1 VNVADIEHRIVSLLG
16 YFVLIGLAW
25 LMSSD
30 HKKFPWR
37 VVWVGSGLQVILA
50 WLILKTHAGE
60 YFFDQVIR
68 FFDLILSCS
77 DRGADFVFGES
88 VAPSPE
94 FPTGRRVMGIFA
106 FRVLPPIIFVSALA
120 TVLYYLGI
128 MQWVVK
134 GFAILMQQLMGLSGA
149 ESLSASA
156 NIFMGQTEA
165 PLLVKP
171 FIEGMTNSELFAV
184 MVGGFANISVS
195 LIAVYS
201 GMGINP
207 AHLLTSSVISAPA
220 SLLLAKIIIPE
231 TQIPATLGRVDMQT
245 PKIGV
250 NVIEAAAIGAADGL
264 KLALNV
270 GAMLIAF
277 VALIWLV
284 DGAVN
289 QFGLLFDRNND
300 WHLQQILGYL
310 FIPLAWL
317 IGVPANDCPKAGE
330 LLGIKLVATE
340 FIAYQEL
347 GDWMKEDSDVHLT
360 KRTQMLMTYALC
372 GFSNFASIGIQIA
385 GLGGMAPDRQS
396 DIARLGL
403 RAMIA
408 GMLATCMT
416 ACVAG
421 VLRSS

>member
-1 VNVADIEHRIVSLLG
+1 VNVEYRFTSLLG
-16 YFVLIGLAW
+16 YLVLIGVAW
-25 LMSSD
+25 LFSTD

-37 VVWVGSGLQVILA
+37 VVGVGSALQLVLGWFILA
-50 WLILKTHAGE
+50 TPAGE
-60 YFFDQVIR
+60 YLFQQVNNL
-68 FFDLILSCS
+68 FAVLLSCS
-77 DRGADFVFGES
+77 DRGAEFVFGES
-88 VAPSPE
+88 IEPSPQ
-94 FPTGRRVMGIFA
+94 FPTGRRVLAIFA

-120 TVLYYLGI
+120 TLLYHVGV

-134 GFAILMQQLMGLSGA
+134 AFAIVMQRLMGLSGA

-171 FIEGMTNSELFAV
+171 FIPGMTNSELFAV

-195 LIAVYS
+195 LIAVYAEMGVES
-201 GMGINP
+201 G
-207 AHLLTSSVISAPA
+207 HLLMSSVISAPA
-220 SLLLAKIIIPE
+220 SLLLAKIMLPE
-231 TQIPATLGRVDMQT
+231 TQIPATLGRVDIQA

-250 NVIEAAAIGAADGL
+250 NMIEAAAIGAADGL

-277 VALIWLV
+277 VALIYLA
-284 DGAVN
+284 DGVVH
-289 QFGLLFDRNND
+289 QLGLLFGRQND
-300 WHLQQILGYL
+300 WHLQRMLGYV

-317 IGVPANDCPKAGE
+317 LGVPPEDCGRAGE
-330 LLGIKLVATE
+330 LLGIKLVLTE
-340 FIAYQEL
+340 FLAYEEL
-347 GDWMKEDSDVHLT
+347 GAWLQPGSGVHLQP
-360 KRTQMLMTYALC
+360 RTAMLMTYALC

-403 RAMIA
+403 RAMFA

-421 VLRSS
+421 VLRTA

>member
-1 VNVADIEHRIVSLLG
+1 MLGIEYRFTSLLG
-16 YFVLIGLAW
+16 YFVLIGVAW
-25 LMSSD
+25 LLSSD

-37 VVWVGSGLQVILA
+37 IVLIGSGLQLILA
-50 WLILKTHAGE
+50 WFILRTPIGE
-60 YFFDQVIR
+60 AFFDQIR
-68 FFDLILSCS
+68 GLFDLVLSCS
-77 DRGADFVFGES
+77 DRGAEFLFGEPVPVS
-88 VAPSPE
+88 SQ
-94 FPTGRRVMGIFA
+94 FPTGRRVLATFA
-106 FRVLPPIIFVSALA
+106 FRVLPTIIFVSALA
-120 TVLYYLGI
+120 TVFYHLGI
-128 MQWVVK
+128 MQWIVK

-171 FIEGMTNSELFAV
+171 FIAGMTNSELFAV

-195 LIAVYS
+195 LIAVYADM
-201 GMGINP
+201 GMDAG
-207 AHLLTSSVISAPA
+207 HLLTASIISAPA
-220 SLLLAKIIIPE
+220 SLMLAKIVIPE
-231 TQIPATLGRVDMQT
+231 TQIPATLGRVDIQT

-284 DGAVN
+284 DGMIH
-289 QFGLLFDRNND
+289 QIGLLFNRDND
-300 WHLQQILGYL
+300 WHLQQILGYA

-317 IGVPANDCPKAGE
+317 IGVPSNDCPRAGE

-340 FIAYQEL
+340 FLAYKQMS
-347 GDWMKEDSDVHLT
+347 DWNVSTSGVQLSP
-360 KRTQMLMTYALC
+360 RTQMLMTYALC

-385 GLGGMAPDRQS
+385 GLGGMAPNRQS
-396 DIARLGL
+396 DVARLGL
-403 RAMIA
+403 RAMIV

-421 VLRSS
+421 VLKSQ